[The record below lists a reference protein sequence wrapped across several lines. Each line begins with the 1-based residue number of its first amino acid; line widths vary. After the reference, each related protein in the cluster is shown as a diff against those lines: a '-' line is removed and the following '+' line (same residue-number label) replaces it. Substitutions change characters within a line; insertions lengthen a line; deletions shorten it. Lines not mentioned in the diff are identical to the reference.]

1 LYSLALAFQG
11 SKGLPVE
18 RVVPAGKS
26 RDYGIKV
33 FS

>member
-11 SKGLPVE
+11 NKGLSVE
-18 RVVPAGKS
+18 RVVPTGKS
-26 RDYGIKV
+26 RDHGIKV